1 MISRLLLS
9 SFLWI
14 NVIVEGRLFTPSSR
28 INVTEGM
35 CHHIRPEKLP
45 SECYCSDSGPPYS
58 LVIFCNK
65 TFASTYFNDTIGMK
79 IDIDP
84 CDIDGSKV
92 SIDVTETKHNIDY
105 PITGIRAGQS
115 ENIPIPGLS
124 IIVPTIGH
132 VGIDVV
138 VVIFGNPDKLTLKIG
153 LNACA
158 ELTSHELCAS
168 SIPGISN
175 ILPWFVL
182 NSVYSFGTMCES
194 IKTRTRN
201 QNTANLVVE

>member
-1 MISRLLLS
+1 
-9 SFLWI
+9 
-14 NVIVEGRLFTPSSR
+14 
-28 INVTEGM
+28 
-35 CHHIRPEKLP
+35 
-45 SECYCSDSGPPYS
+45 
-58 LVIFCNK
+58 
-65 TFASTYFNDTIGMK
+65 MK

-175 ILPWFVL
+175 ILPW
-182 NSVYSFGTMCES
+182 
-194 IKTRTRN
+194 
-201 QNTANLVVE
+201 